1 MRTYWLVEGLLATL
15 AAAAIVVAAEGISA
29 RGRADRRVD
38 RRCRRRSRRCRLAV
52 SAFVTPRLEY
62 EYYRY
67 EVMELGLYVAR
78 GWLRRRWQVV
88 PHARVQ
94 TVDTRAGPLL
104 RAFGLVAVEVTTA
117 SAAGGTSIPGCLPAS
132 RASCSRSCTE
142 GRHRGGH
149 VSELEAACTRWA
161 SSSSSAQGDRRRPAT
176 AARPRDLGRSARR
189 GRPRDRAAP
198 RTRVRRACLVALL
211 VSSRRRPTSSPLG
224 RGEPVC
230 AHDPLERV
238 RGVVVGPLLH
248 RLLGL
253 VRVEIE
259 AAAGGGDKAELSL
272 PAVSA
277 AQADALRAAVLD
289 EAPLEEEAV
298 ATRAPPR
305 DTRRSRGRRRTSLS
319 YLLAPAAVLGVV
331 FNLADDLPG
340 NLVERAARSRSTS
353 PLTTRWESR
362 WPAAVA
368 ALLVLAV
375 AAAGSLL
382 VDWNFTVTDDGE
394 RLTAA
399 RGLLTRR
406 VVVLE
411 RDRVRGVDV
420 RDTLL
425 RRPFRLV
432 SVSAIAAGLARKSG
446 GTTLAPV
453 LRRADVRE
461 LIRAVDPVAPDPSAP
476 LTAHP
481 SAARQRR
488 LVRALPVPL
497 AFLVLALVVT
507 EPLGDRGSPAAS
519 AIATVIGVDRYR
531 QLGHAFHGRRLPCAA
546 GAHRRWSRST
556 RRHGRVRV
564 RSSPFQRRAG
574 LCTLWLHLGQGA
586 GSVASSTSASSRRRT
601 CYACSTRAC
610 SSRCLRGTSGRGA
623 RVSGA

>member
-1 MRTYWLVEGLLATL
+1 MSALEGRLHPLGILVLMRRAIGAGLLPLLVLVISAGTRVVVVL
-15 AAAAIVVAAEGISA
+15 AIALLLALAYAVLAWSRFRYRVA
-29 RGRADRRVD
+29 RGR
-38 RRCRRRSRRCRLAV
+38 
-52 SAFVTPRLEY
+52 LE
-62 EYYRY
+62 
-67 EVMELGLYVAR
+67 LHSG
-78 GWLRRRWQVV
+78 VV
-88 PHARVQ
+88 
-94 TVDTRAGPLL
+94 
-104 RAFGLVAVEVTTA
+104 
-117 SAAGGTSIPGCLPAS
+117 
-132 RASCSRSCTE
+132 SRS
-142 GRHRGGH
+142 
-149 VSELEAACTRWA
+149 V
-161 SSSSSAQGDRRRPAT
+161 
-176 AARPRDLGRSARR
+176 
-189 GRPRDRAAP
+189 
-198 RTRVRRACLVALL
+198 RTI
-211 VSSRRRPTSSPLG
+211 
-224 RGEPVC
+224 
-230 AHDPLERV
+230 PLERV
-238 RGVVVGPLLH
+238 RGVVVTAPLLH

-277 AQADALRAAVLD
+277 AQADALRAVVLD
-289 EAPLEEEAV
+289 AAPVDEEAAGRV
-298 ATRAPPR
+298 LFRATPGALAV
-305 DTRRSRGRRRTSLS
+305 GGVTSLS

-340 NLVERAARSRSTS
+340 DLVERGGEVVVDLA
-353 PLTTRWESR
+353 PHDVLGV
-362 WPAAVA
+362 AVAVGAA
-368 ALLVLAV
+368 ALLVLVV

-453 LRRADVRE
+453 LHRADVRE

-507 EPLGDRGSPAAS
+507 EPWAIAAALLLT
-519 AIATVIGVDRYR
+519 AIATLIGVDRYR
-531 QLGHAFHGRRLPCAA
+531 QLGHAFHGRRLAVRS
-546 GAHRRWSRST
+546 GSLHRRWSE
-556 RRHGRVRV
+556 VDPAAPAAYEV

-574 LCTLWLHLGQGA
+574 LCTVWLHLGQGA
-586 GSVASSTSASSRRRT
+586 GSRRVLDLGEGQ
-601 CYACSTRAC
+601 AADV
-610 SSRCLRGTSGRGA
+610 LRVLDPRLLEPLLA
-623 RVSGA
+623 RD